1 MSDVPRVQPIVK
13 EEIAKMKA
21 EQAAIASTKQ
31 SVESGSLSGT
41 EMAADGQVQNEA
53 SIQTTTTELASESVE
68 VVKTL
73 SEIKLMWFTPMVQ
86 LKTITGITLPT
97 DIQE

>member
-21 EQAAIASTKQ
+21 EQAAIASNKQ